1 MILCSRPIAFFGY
14 PRGCDLKQCEVIVR
28 RERSCPDLISHDEY
42 SRSYSGKATTCRKRS
57 DNVPAI
63 ERSASKPRVKMHLP
77 ASRRRGPRVDST
89 VSICK
94 FSKASSITGG
104 RRCLQASLAV
114 GTEVPLYSVM
124 GEQHCR
130 RTESTYSIVSPP
142 RNKVSPYRSPQG
154 EDQP

>member
-1 MILCSRPIAFFGY
+1 M
-14 PRGCDLKQCEVIVR
+14 Q
-28 RERSCPDLISHDEY
+28 
-42 SRSYSGKATTCRKRS
+42 
-57 DNVPAI
+57 
-63 ERSASKPRVKMHLP
+63 LP

-94 FSKASSITGG
+94 FSKASSTTGS

-130 RTESTYSIVSPP
+130 RTENTYPIVSLP
-142 RNKVSPYRSPQG
+142 RNKVSPYRSLQR